1 MKVQGSKLDDYKSS
15 SSIVRSDGG
24 QLYDQQARELLEPL
38 MGVEAMRRLEMFS
51 AMHWL
56 SRRMHDYVNTWAE
69 QHGLSESRFQILTQ
83 LKYQDSVPLGKLAA
97 RLRVTPRAVTAL
109 IDQLERDGMVARVND
124 PVDRRTVRAQLTDTG
139 RELFDRIWAEYLEIP
154 LALAGDLPQDSLDL
168 IRHTCLSL
176 INKIDEADAAG

>member
-1 MKVQGSKLDDYKSS
+1 
-15 SSIVRSDGG
+15 
-24 QLYDQQARELLEPL
+24 
-38 MGVEAMRRLEMFS
+38 
-51 AMHWL
+51 
-56 SRRMHDYVNTWAE
+56 MHDYVNTWAE